1 MRDAR
6 WKLEASK
13 KILLNSSCC
22 CLSVLLLTAVCYLF
36 FCFFVDVFFGY
47 GVHTLPKNLE
57 VSIENAAA
65 GRTFAELT
73 SLPQWSTYEVNVKRF
88 VVLK

>member
-1 MRDAR
+1 MEIGSFEENTPQ
-6 WKLEASK
+6 LQ
-13 KILLNSSCC
+13 LLLFVGPTTYC
-22 CLSVLLLTAVCYLF
+22 CLLFF